1 MKVEPYWDAQK
12 FSLLSWLFIANGY
25 CTDSGLLFCRTEL
38 SHGRKKQCL
47 QMLHKFAQKRFFLV
61 PTILLSISVEQKLA
75 FHKVVQYLIRS
86 TCLQGPRRV

>member
-1 MKVEPYWDAQK
+1 MLKNFLCYAGC
-12 FSLLSWLFIANGY
+12 SLQMSTVLIPVY
-25 CTDSGLLFCRTEL
+25 CFAARNYPIRT
-38 SHGRKKQCL
+38 KKQCL

-61 PTILLSISVEQKLA
+61 PTILLSSSVEQKLA